1 MTQNVIRHFRL
12 SERVALVIA
21 FFLAIVFL
29 AQGFFG
35 SLSKSLTWDEPS
47 FISAG
52 YSYLTRNDF
61 QLNRSHPPFIQE
73 LIALPLLFMNLKVPV
88 EDDSTWKTS
97 PNPVVDFGRLFLFE
111 SGNPVRQIALWAR
124 VPILLMGTGL
134 IPVIFFWGRQLYGIE
149 PALVGTAVAAFSP
162 NLLAHAKLA
171 TEDLGCT
178 VMMFV
183 AVWIFWRSLHNDRI
197 RDWLLCGFI
206 TGLAFLS
213 KYTALLLLPIY
224 PTLAVGFWLLHREK
238 IKLASMVKG
247 FVCIGCLAILVVGAG
262 YNFSFDYS
270 LYSQGLRQIYSDL
283 APEKHRFY
291 YMLGKGAKNP
301 WWYYHLV
308 AFVLKVPV
316 PTLLLIAIA
325 GFYALL
331 DRRHQEATLFLLVP
345 AFVVV
350 GVSFF
355 DKANFGLRRILP
367 AFPFLF
373 LFTAQSIA
381 HEERGLR
388 VLIVSAIICWLAFE
402 TLRIYPHHLA
412 YFNLIAGGPERGPYL
427 LADSNIDWGQDLPA
441 LAEWQKRHPEARP
454 LKLLYFGSASPT
466 AYNVESVKFNL
477 PRDLIYPKP
486 GFYAISVHR
495 LAVLHGQQN
504 RPQLKKIDWL
514 TKYKPIARA
523 GYSIY
528 IYRFP

>member
-1 MTQNVIRHFRL
+1 MTQNVISHFRL
-12 SERVALVIA
+12 SKRLAFVIALFLALV
-21 FFLAIVFL
+21 FF

-35 SLSKSLTWDEPS
+35 SLTKSLTWDEPS

-61 QLNRSHPPFIQE
+61 QLNRSHPPFIQQ
-73 LIALPLLFMNLKVPV
+73 LIALPLLFIKLKFPA
-88 EDDSTWKTS
+88 EEASNWRTS
-97 PNPVVDFGRLFLFE
+97 PNPVFALGRLFLFE
-111 SGNPVRQIALWAR
+111 SGNPVRQIAMWAR
-124 VPILLMGTGL
+124 LPILLMGTGL
-134 IPVIFFWGRQLYGIE
+134 ILVIFFWGRQLYGIE

-206 TGLAFLS
+206 TGLALLS

-238 IKLASMVKG
+238 IKLASMFKG

-283 APEKHRFY
+283 KSEHYRFY
-291 YMLGKGAKNP
+291 YMLGKGSEHP
-301 WWYYHLV
+301 WWYYYLV

-316 PTLLLIAIA
+316 PTQLLIAIA
-325 GFYALL
+325 VFYALL
-331 DRRHQEATLFLLVP
+331 DRRHREATLFLLVP

-355 DKANFGLRRILP
+355 DKANLGLRRILP

-373 LFTAQSIA
+373 LFTAQSIVD
-381 HEERGLR
+381 EERRLR
-388 VLIVSAIICWLAFE
+388 VLIVSAMICWLAFE

-412 YFNLIAGGPERGPYL
+412 YFNSVAGGPERGPYL

-441 LAEWQKRHPEARP
+441 LAEWQKKYPEARP

-466 AYNVESVKFNL
+466 AYEVESVKFNL
-477 PRDLIYPKP
+477 PWDLIYPKP
-486 GFYAISVHR
+486 GFYAISAHK
-495 LAVLHGQQN
+495 LAFFRRQQE
-504 RPQLKKIDWL
+504 RAQLKNIDWL
-514 TKYKPIARA
+514 TKYEPIARA